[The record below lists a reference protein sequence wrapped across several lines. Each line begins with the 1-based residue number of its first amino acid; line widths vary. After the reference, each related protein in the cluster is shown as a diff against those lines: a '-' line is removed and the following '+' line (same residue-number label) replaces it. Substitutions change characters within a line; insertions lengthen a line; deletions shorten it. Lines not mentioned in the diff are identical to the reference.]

1 MSFFGPAGTGQVEM
15 GNEMKE
21 CSIAAVPELPAEPAK
36 QLDPERDRHRAAVL
50 QHPGDLHGQPHL
62 LAREHQRGRQG
73 LEGERQP
80 ARPGHDAQRIRKGT
94 QGNWK
99 LVHDSCVP
107 FPKGMCQHK

>member
-1 MSFFGPAGTGQVEM
+1 MFTLLIEKTS
-15 GNEMKE
+15 K
-21 CSIAAVPELPAEPAK
+21 IAAVPELPAEPAK

-94 QGNWK
+94 QGEIGSWGTTSAS
-99 LVHDSCVP
+99 H